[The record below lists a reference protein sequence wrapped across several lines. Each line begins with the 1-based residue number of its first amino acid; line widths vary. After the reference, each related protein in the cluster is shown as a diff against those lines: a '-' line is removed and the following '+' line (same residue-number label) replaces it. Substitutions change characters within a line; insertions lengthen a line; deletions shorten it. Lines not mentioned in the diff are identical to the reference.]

1 MANVVERTLARDSPS
16 HRAQTVPGRWLR
28 HGPECKSG
36 TSKAAL
42 NDRFYVV
49 RARPRGFEIT
59 GVTCHL
65 FSFRDHVLGDEYDL
79 DEPGNGIR
87 RTTVATFL

>member
-1 MANVVERTLARDSPS
+1 MTGS
-16 HRAQTVPGRWLR
+16 T
-28 HGPECKSG
+28 
-36 TSKAAL
+36 
-42 NDRFYVV
+42 VV
-49 RARPRGFEIT
+49 RARPRGFEMT

-79 DEPGNGIR
+79 DELGNGIR